1 MKWCKLKFSNA
12 RPFLKEADMFR
23 VEKTEY
29 ANKTFRLP
37 VELIQKLE
45 RLAQDE
51 QVSMNQLVIQC
62 CNYALDH
69 LERDGD

>member
-1 MKWCKLKFSNA
+1 
-12 RPFLKEADMFR
+12 MFR

-29 ANKTFRLP
+29 VNKTFRMPSDL
-37 VELIQKLE
+37 VQKLE

-51 QVSMNQLVIQC
+51 RVSMNQLVIQC

-69 LERDGD
+69 LDKDE

>member
-1 MKWCKLKFSNA
+1 
-12 RPFLKEADMFR
+12 MFR

-29 ANKTFRLP
+29 VNKTFRMPL
-37 VELIQKLE
+37 ELVQRLE

-51 QVSMNQLVIQC
+51 RVSMNQLVIQC

-69 LERDGD
+69 LDKEE

>member
-1 MKWCKLKFSNA
+1 
-12 RPFLKEADMFR
+12 MFR

-29 ANKTFRLP
+29 VNKTFRMP
-37 VELIQKLE
+37 LE

-51 QVSMNQLVIQC
+51 RVSMNQLVIQC

-69 LERDGD
+69 LDKEE

>member
-1 MKWCKLKFSNA
+1 
-12 RPFLKEADMFR
+12 MFR

-29 ANKTFRLP
+29 VNKTFRMPSDL
-37 VELIQKLE
+37 VQKLE

-69 LERDGD
+69 LDKEE

>member
-1 MKWCKLKFSNA
+1 
-12 RPFLKEADMFR
+12 MFR

-29 ANKTFRLP
+29 VNKTFRMPL
-37 VELIQKLE
+37 ELVQKLE

-69 LERDGD
+69 LDKEESPSG